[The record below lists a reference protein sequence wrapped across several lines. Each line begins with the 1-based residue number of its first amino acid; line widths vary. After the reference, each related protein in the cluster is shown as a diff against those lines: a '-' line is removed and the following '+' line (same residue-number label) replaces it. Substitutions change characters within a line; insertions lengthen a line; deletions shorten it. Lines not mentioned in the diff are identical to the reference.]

1 MHRCPFLPPSISLPL
16 VGQSSVCTWT
26 RAFARANATG
36 NFAFPLCRLLD
47 KQQRQGGVIH
57 WHRYTGPAA
66 SQKTPLIRERPA
78 NPPLPLSLSLESP
91 FAKWFSNIGS
101 MYASYVINPREPIV
115 IRAIFRVIRRIARFS
130 NRLPIVSQCTDSR
143 PFWILSTRFPSFFF
157 FIFDSD
163 LPSTRDGIPFPVWI
177 RNREWGCEWERDRE
191 QMGRIVSFKDRSL
204 FLKRPI
210 IRQSFPFSYSF
221 PFIFVFL
228 LYEIFDWKIPVSYVP
243 LWFAEGKILF

>member
-78 NPPLPLSLSLESP
+78 NPPLPLSLSLERVHLQNDFPTSARCTRVTWLTHASP
-91 FAKWFSNIGS
+91 SLSAPYFALFVESL
-101 MYASYVINPREPIV
+101 AFRIV
-115 IRAIFRVIRRIARFS
+115 
-130 NRLPIVSQCTDSR
+130 C
-143 PFWILSTRFPSFFF
+143 PSFLNARTRIPVRFGFF
-157 FIFDSD
+157 Q
-163 LPSTRDGIPFPVWI
+163 L
-177 RNREWGCEWERDRE
+177 
-191 QMGRIVSFKDRSL
+191 
-204 FLKRPI
+204 
-210 IRQSFPFSYSF
+210 
-221 PFIFVFL
+221 VFL
-228 LYEIFDWKIPVSYVP
+228 LFSFSSLIPTFHQPVMESLSRFEFETESEGVSEKETESK
-243 LWFAEGKILF
+243 WDE

>member
-1 MHRCPFLPPSISLPL
+1 MIVARLKRRSNQWKPIKTVFRLDPRRLQLEKFHSRKPIESLSDIKLEKERETGRVVENAPMPLPLSISLPL

-91 FAKWFSNIGS
+91 FAK
-101 MYASYVINPREPIV
+101 
-115 IRAIFRVIRRIARFS
+115 
-130 NRLPIVSQCTDSR
+130 
-143 PFWILSTRFPSFFF
+143 
-157 FIFDSD
+157 
-163 LPSTRDGIPFPVWI
+163 
-177 RNREWGCEWERDRE
+177 
-191 QMGRIVSFKDRSL
+191 
-204 FLKRPI
+204 
-210 IRQSFPFSYSF
+210 
-221 PFIFVFL
+221 
-228 LYEIFDWKIPVSYVP
+228 
-243 LWFAEGKILF
+243 

>member
-78 NPPLPLSLSLESP
+78 NPPLPLSLSRESP

-130 NRLPIVSQCTDSR
+130 NRLPIVSQCTDTNPR
-143 PFWILSTRFPSFFF
+143 PFWILSTRFPFFLFHLWFRPSINPWWNPFPGLNSKQRVRVWVRKRERANGTNSFF
-157 FIFDSD
+157 
-163 LPSTRDGIPFPVWI
+163 
-177 RNREWGCEWERDRE
+177 
-191 QMGRIVSFKDRSL
+191 
-204 FLKRPI
+204 
-210 IRQSFPFSYSF
+210 
-221 PFIFVFL
+221 
-228 LYEIFDWKIPVSYVP
+228 
-243 LWFAEGKILF
+243 